1 MARAKKKPPKEPLI
15 IHSLTL
21 TPATAATLRRLSVD
35 AADYIG
41 RAVSGSAIVRAL
53 LRHIEQQPESWV
65 QARIFPFV
73 EKELENGIIWGS
85 KRK

>member
-1 MARAKKKPPKEPLI
+1 MARPKKTPPKAPLV

-21 TPATAATLRRLSVD
+21 TSTTAATLRRLSTD
-35 AADYIG
+35 AAEYIG

-53 LRHIEQQPESWV
+53 LRHIAQQPESWV

-73 EKELENGIIWGS
+73 EKELESGVIWG
-85 KRK
+85 KKK

>member
-1 MARAKKKPPKEPLI
+1 MARPKKNPPKEPPV

-21 TPATAATLRRLSVD
+21 TPATAATLRRLSTD

-41 RAVSGSAIVRAL
+41 RAVSESAVIRAL

-73 EKELENGIIWGS
+73 EKELESGVLWG
-85 KRK
+85 KKK

>member
-1 MARAKKKPPKEPLI
+1 MARPKKNPPKEPLV

-21 TPATAATLRRLSVD
+21 TPTTAATLRRLSTD

-41 RAVSGSAIVRAL
+41 RTVSESAIVRAL
-53 LRHIEQQPESWV
+53 LRHVEQYPASWV

-73 EKELENGIIWGS
+73 EKELDSGVMWG
-85 KRK
+85 KKK

>member
-1 MARAKKKPPKEPLI
+1 MARPKKTPPKEPLI
-15 IHSLTL
+15 VQSLTL
-21 TPATAATLRRLSVD
+21 TPATAVTLRRLSTE

-73 EKELENGIIWGS
+73 EKELESGVM
-85 KRK
+85 

>member
-1 MARAKKKPPKEPLI
+1 
-15 IHSLTL
+15 
-21 TPATAATLRRLSVD
+21 LRRLSTD

-53 LRHIEQQPESWV
+53 LRHVAQYPASWV

-73 EKELENGIIWGS
+73 EKELDSGVLWG
-85 KRK
+85 KKK